1 MRNVLIISIALS
13 LAFFS
18 GCDVLKNTQKPKEP
32 KPEWV
37 DKRPASGM
45 YYIGI
50 GSARKAGLSPD
61 AYKENARNS
70 ALNVLSSEIS
80 VNISS
85 TSVINTIETDYQLS
99 ETYER
104 QIQTSSD
111 RNIQGYEVV
120 GSWDGGEIFWMYC
133 RLSKA
138 EYQAQKAKKKTADL
152 QQAKSK
158 YIQAAD
164 LRTKG
169 NQYEAIGL
177 YVEAFS
183 DLTDYLAEPTEVLID
198 SSKVDLGTNI
208 YRDLIQTFD
217 EVRFESKEN
226 PVFVTS
232 GMHIDPQLMEISIS
246 NKDGFTVPNMPV
258 VLSFTGSGLL
268 DNKLSS
274 DQNGVVH
281 VPINK
286 VISKNQMETITVE
299 LDMVSL
305 SRLTKDI
312 FIRTVIRKIPPPTYK
327 LVINVQS
334 PLIFIESSEKSFGKN
349 LNQANLQS
357 ALFQAMAKN
366 NMRISSSAAKADFVI
381 RIESDTRNAEVSS
394 YQKSVSLQY
403 IVSVFDN
410 ERRLIYSKNEK
421 DIMGYGNSL
430 DEASDEAY
438 TEGVNRMKRKTANSI
453 FQAVFN

>member
-1 MRNVLIISIALS
+1 MQKIFFILFVSS
-13 LAFFS
+13 LALIS
-18 GCDVLKNTQKPKEP
+18 SCGVLKNSQKPKEP

-37 DKRPASGM
+37 DKRPSSGL
-45 YYIGI
+45 YYVGI

-85 TSVINTIETDYQLS
+85 SSVINTIETDYQLS

-111 RNIQGYEVV
+111 RNIEGYEVV
-120 GSWDGGEIFWMYC
+120 DTWDGGDVFWMYC

-138 EYQAQKAKKKTADL
+138 EYQAQKAKKKSAAL
-152 QQAKSK
+152 NQAKTK
-158 YIQAAD
+158 YLQAVN
-164 LRTKG
+164 LRSSGKL
-169 NQYEAIGL
+169 YEAIGSF
-177 YVEAFS
+177 VEAFS
-183 DLTDYLAEPTEVLID
+183 DITDYLAEPTDVLID
-198 SSKVDLGTNI
+198 STQVDLGTKV
-208 YRDLIQTFD
+208 YRDLIQTLN
-217 EVRFESKEN
+217 ELRFKSKEN

-232 GMHIDPQLMEISIS
+232 GMHINPELMEIRIV
-246 NKDGFTVPNMPV
+246 NKNELPVPNMPV
-258 VLSFTGSGLL
+258 VLSFSGSGLM
-268 DNKLSS
+268 DNKLTS
-274 DQNGVVH
+274 DQNGVIH

-286 VISKNQMETITVE
+286 VTSKNQMETLTVE
-299 LDMVSL
+299 MDMVTL

-327 LVINVQS
+327 LIVNVQS
-334 PLIFIESSEKSFGKN
+334 PLIFIESSEKDFGKTS
-349 LNQANLQS
+349 NQSHLKS

-366 NMRISSSAAKADFVI
+366 NMRISSSASEADFVI
-381 RIESDTRNAEVSS
+381 RIESDTQNAEASS

-403 IVSVFDN
+403 LVSVFDN
-410 ERRLIYSKNEK
+410 DKRLVYTKSE
-421 DIMGYGNSL
+421 DDVMGYGSSL
-430 DEASDEAY
+430 DEANNEAY
-438 TEGVNRMKRKTANSI
+438 TEGINRMKRKTANSI

>member
-1 MRNVLIISIALS
+1 MQKVFLIIIAFSLVLLS
-13 LAFFS
+13 S
-18 GCDVLKNTQKPKEP
+18 CGVLKNSQKPKGP

-37 DKRPASGM
+37 DKRPSSGFH
-45 YYIGI
+45 YIGI

-70 ALNVLSSEIS
+70 ALNVLSKEIS

-85 TSVINTIETDYQLS
+85 NSVINTIETDYQLS

-111 RNIQGYEVV
+111 RNIEGYEVV
-120 GSWDGGEIFWMYC
+120 DTWDGGDIFWMYC

-138 EYQAQKAKKKTADL
+138 EYQAQKAKKKTAAL
-152 QQAKSK
+152 QQAKTKYLQANELRSK
-158 YIQAAD
+158 G
-164 LRTKG
+164 K
-169 NQYEAIGL
+169 QYEAIDS

-183 DLTDYLAEPTEVLID
+183 DITDYLAEPTDVLID
-198 SSKVDLGTNI
+198 SNRVDLGTNV
-208 YRDLIQTFD
+208 YRDLIQSIN
-217 EVRFESKEN
+217 EIRFESKEN

-232 GMHIDPQLMEISIS
+232 GMHVASDLMEIRIT
-246 NKDGFTVPNMPV
+246 NKSGNPVPNMPV
-258 VLSFTGSGLL
+258 VLSFSGSGLL
-268 DNKLSS
+268 NNKLTS
-274 DQNGVVH
+274 DQNGVIH

-286 VISKNQMETITVE
+286 VTSKNQMETLTVE
-299 LDMVSL
+299 LNMVTL

-312 FIRTVIRKIPPPTYK
+312 FIRTVIQKMPPPTFK

-334 PLIFIESSEKSFGKN
+334 PLIFIESSEKDFGESSKQSN
-349 LNQANLQS
+349 LKS

-366 NMRISSSAAKADFVI
+366 NMRISNSVSEADFVI
-381 RIESDTRNAEVSS
+381 RIESDTHNAEASS

-403 IVSVFDN
+403 LVSVFDSDK
-410 ERRLIYSKNEK
+410 RLVYTKSEK
-421 DIMGYGNSL
+421 EIMGYGNSL
-430 DEASDEAY
+430 HEASNEAY
-438 TEGVNRMKRKTANSI
+438 TEGINRMKRKTANSI